1 MFIGSFG
8 PIVFSVSSLAVLTPN
23 NISRNISKRTTVH
36 EVIKGKP
43 RTEYLGPGLQAFSFD
58 ITLRAEYGVRPRLML
73 DLLAEMA
80 EGGLAYLLQIGGK
93 PVGKHLWSL
102 DSVSETWDNL
112 YSMGELSQATVK
124 ISLTEYVET
133 M

>member
-1 MFIGSFG
+1 MTRLIVLFLIGSFG
-8 PIVFSVSSLAVLTPN
+8 YGSLELLWRGFTHWTMALT
-23 NISRNISKRTTVH
+23 
-36 EVIKGKP
+36 
-43 RTEYLGPGLQAFSFD
+43 
-58 ITLRAEYGVRPRLML
+58 
-73 DLLAEMA
+73 
-80 EGGLAYLLQIGGK
+80 GGLAYLLQIGGK